1 MRFNTLDQWLEW
13 QTVLHG
19 KAIDLGLERVRQVA
33 RRLGVER
40 IAGRVIT
47 VAGTNG
53 KGSTVAAYEQWLRR
67 AGFSVASYTS
77 PHLLKYNERIKNNQQ
92 PVSDSLLCEAF
103 EAVETARGDISLTYF
118 EFGTLAAL
126 HLIQRWQ
133 PDYAILEVGLGGR
146 LDAVNIVDAD
156 LVHLTPIGIDHQAW
170 LGDDREQI
178 GYEKAGVLRD
188 GISVVLND
196 PDPPQT
202 VLMEIQRRRC
212 NCLRLGQDYRL
223 AEVENSHAVWQGGG
237 LKLPLDSVLP
247 GVHQL
252 QNLAGVVAGLSRLLD
267 LQAYTAEQPG
277 EYFKGMQLAGRFQRV
292 ASPLACALYVDV
304 GHNPDA
310 ARALA
315 TSLEAIKPQRGRLV
329 VLLGMLEDKQP
340 DLFVEALGSVVD
352 QWWLTT
358 LDCDRGLDAEQLKSR
373 IGPQIDIDQ
382 AFDNVA
388 SALDSALSSLGN
400 QDIMLVTGSFI
411 TVELL
416 LRALPNSVELNT
428 YGSEH

>member
-1 MRFNTLDQWLEW
+1 
-13 QTVLHG
+13 
-19 KAIDLGLERVRQVA
+19 
-33 RRLGVER
+33 
-40 IAGRVIT
+40 
-47 VAGTNG
+47 
-53 KGSTVAAYEQWLRR
+53 
-67 AGFSVASYTS
+67 
-77 PHLLKYNERIKNNQQ
+77 
-92 PVSDSLLCEAF
+92 
-103 EAVETARGDISLTYF
+103 
-118 EFGTLAAL
+118 
-126 HLIQRWQ
+126 
-133 PDYAILEVGLGGR
+133 
-146 LDAVNIVDAD
+146 
-156 LVHLTPIGIDHQAW
+156 
-170 LGDDREQI
+170 
-178 GYEKAGVLRD
+178 
-188 GISVVLND
+188 
-196 PDPPQT
+196 
-202 VLMEIQRRRC
+202 
-212 NCLRLGQDYRL
+212 
-223 AEVENSHAVWQGGG
+223 
-237 LKLPLDSVLP
+237 
-247 GVHQL
+247 
-252 QNLAGVVAGLSRLLD
+252 LLD

-416 LRALPNSVELNT
+416 LRALPDSVELNT